1 MQAKCREETAS
12 AVAAAQRQAEAKT
25 NELQVSVCRTE
36 GEGARPKQ
44 RLTHSVCLVLCRWQT
59 QLTALQDQLAQAQAA
74 HFELQQ
80 SVAAAAGAAATCDA
94 GTCTAEDGDGGALQE
109 PAAVAE
115 GVTEDATE
123 AVAEAEWEPPELLI
137 DALFDAIVG
146 ATCDAV
152 HTQAL
157 AVSLLEVVCHLGH
170 VY

>member
-1 MQAKCREETAS
+1 MC
-12 AVAAAQRQAEAKT
+12 VG
-25 NELQVSVCRTE
+25 E

-44 RLTHSVCLVLCRWQT
+44 RLTHSLCLVLCRWQT
-59 QLTALQDQLAQAQAA
+59 QLTALQAQLAQAQAA

-94 GTCTAEDGDGGALQE
+94 GTCTAEDGDGGALLE
-109 PAAVAE
+109 SAIVAGGAA
-115 GVTEDATE
+115 EDVTE

-157 AVSLLEVVCHLGH
+157 AVRLLKVVCHLVWHFCVSPRPSVLTH
-170 VY
+170 VCHPPPDAQCGAAL